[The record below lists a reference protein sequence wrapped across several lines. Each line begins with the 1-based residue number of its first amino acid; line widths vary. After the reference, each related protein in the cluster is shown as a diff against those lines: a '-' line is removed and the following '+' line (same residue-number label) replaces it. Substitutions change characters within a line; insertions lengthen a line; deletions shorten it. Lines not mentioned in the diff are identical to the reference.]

1 MSYAEIRSSVHDE
14 EEEDT
19 CMSYA
24 EIRSS
29 IHDDDKIRSKLKGLG
44 IG

>member
-14 EEEDT
+14 EVEDT
-19 CMSYA
+19 CMSIA

-29 IHDDDKIRSKLKGLG
+29 VHDEERHMHVICGDKK
-44 IG
+44 